1 MNFQLSKTS
10 RFPKVFSASW
20 HFQLARL
27 YGTNE
32 HRRNRWDYESLFLKH
47 LNFCEYFWCV
57 IRGGIKAAIFT
68 AVGASLSA
76 PIAIFFAY
84 SLSMLF
90 YWQWMPLLD
99 SGWDVLAM
107 IGLILIVLVLV
118 VVILVLSVTALSWI
132 KKRTW
137 PWLRTTE
144 LWQKLANSEEPASPP
159 EPGFFTLAYRK
170 FKEKTCVKI
179 TLTK

>member
-20 HFQLARL
+20 HFQLARF
-27 YGTNE
+27 YGTSE
-32 HRRNRWDYESLFLKH
+32 HRRYHWDYESLFLEH
-47 LNFCEYFWCV
+47 LNFCEYFWYV

-68 AVGASLSA
+68 AVGASLSS

-90 YWQWMPLLD
+90 YWQWMPLRD
-99 SGWDVLAM
+99 TGWDVLAL
-107 IGLILIVLVLV
+107 IGFILITIVLVAV
-118 VVILVLSVTALSWI
+118 SLVLAATTLSWV
-132 KKRTW
+132 KERTW
-137 PWLRTTE
+137 SWLRTTE
-144 LWQKLANSEEPASPP
+144 LWRKLTNSEKPSPPP

-170 FKEKTCVKI
+170 FKDKTCVKI
-179 TLTK
+179 TLAE